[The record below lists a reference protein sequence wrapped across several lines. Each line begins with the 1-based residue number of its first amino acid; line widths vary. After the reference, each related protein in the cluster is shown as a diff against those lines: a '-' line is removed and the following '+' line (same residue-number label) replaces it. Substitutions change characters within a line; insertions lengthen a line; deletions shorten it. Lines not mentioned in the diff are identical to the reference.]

1 MNELDLLRKELD
13 GIDEEL
19 CKALNKR
26 FSVVKKIGEYKKL
39 NEIAVTDSE
48 RESAVYE
55 HIGGLFAEEQQ
66 KNAAIEIYKAIIT
79 QSKNLQK

>member
-26 FSVVKKIGEYKKL
+26 FFVVKKIGEYKKL
-39 NEIAVTDSE
+39 NEIAVTDSG

-55 HIGGLFAEEQQ
+55 HIGGLFTEEQQ
-66 KNAAIEIYKAIIT
+66 KSAAIEIYKAIIT

>member
-26 FSVVKKIGEYKKL
+26 FSVIKKIGKYKKI
-39 NEIAVTDSE
+39 NEIAVTDSG

-55 HIGGLFAEEQQ
+55 HIGGLFVEQQQ